1 MSGRNDKNPVEGA
14 NMIRIAIALATAL
27 VAAAA
32 YGQAY
37 PVKPVRIINP
47 LAAGGNVDIV
57 ARGIAEQ
64 LSRSLGQQVLVENR
78 PGASALVGTRYV
90 KGQPADG
97 YTLLAIANT
106 FVRVPAIIP
115 DPGYDPLKDFT
126 GVSLTCDIP
135 MVLVVNPALPV
146 KNIREFIALAKKRPG
161 ELTYGSAGTGG
172 TGHVAAEMFS
182 QQAGIKLMHIPYKG
196 NAPAITDLVGGQIML
211 MFDQVSTSVNYI
223 QSGRLRGLAVT
234 SKKRSPLFPDM
245 PTIDEAGVKG
255 FEDSTFNGLVAP
267 AGTPRDILDK
277 LRGEVVKAVAVPALR
292 ERFDKIGI
300 PLVASQSLDE
310 YNAFLRRHVED
321 FAKLAKT
328 AGIKAN

>member
-1 MSGRNDKNPVEGA
+1 MKYIKIV
-14 NMIRIAIALATAL
+14 LT
-27 VAAAA
+27 VAAIMSCTVFPAWSQS
-32 YGQAY
+32 GPY
-37 PVKPVRIINP
+37 PSKIIRIINP

-64 LSRSLGQQVLVENR
+64 LSKSLGQQVLVENR
-78 PGASALVGTRYV
+78 PGASALIGTRYV

-106 FVRVPAIIP
+106 FARVPAIVN

-126 GVSLTCDIP
+126 GVSQTCDIP

-146 KNIREFIALAKKRPG
+146 KSIKEFIVLAKKRPG
-161 ELTYGSAGTGG
+161 ELTYGSAGNGG

-196 NAPAITDLVGGQIML
+196 NAPATTDLVGGQIML
-211 MFDQVSTSVNYI
+211 MFDQVSTSVGYI
-223 QSGRLRGLAVT
+223 QAGRLRGLAVT

-245 PTIDEAGVKG
+245 PTIDEAGVPG

-267 AGTPRDILDK
+267 AGTPRDVVEK
-277 LRGEVVKAVAVPALR
+277 LRAEVVKAVAVPALR
-292 ERFDKIGI
+292 ERFDKLGI
-300 PLVASQSLDE
+300 PLVASNSLDE
-310 YNAFLRRHVED
+310 YNTFLRRHVED
-321 FAKLAKT
+321 FTKLAKT

>member
-1 MSGRNDKNPVEGA
+1 MKHVK
-14 NMIRIAIALATAL
+14 IVLT
-27 VAAAA
+27 AAAIMSCTVFPA
-32 YGQAY
+32 WSQSGPY
-37 PVKPVRIINP
+37 PGKIIRIINP

-64 LSRSLGQQVLVENR
+64 LSKSLGQQVLVENR
-78 PGASALVGTRYV
+78 PGASALIGTRYV

-106 FVRVPAIIP
+106 FARVPAIVN

-126 GVSLTCDIP
+126 GVSQTCDIP

-146 KNIREFIALAKKRPG
+146 KSIKEFIVLAKKRPG
-161 ELTYGSAGTGG
+161 ELTYGSAGNGG

-196 NAPAITDLVGGQIML
+196 NAPATTDLVGGQIML
-211 MFDQVSTSVNYI
+211 MFDQVSTSVGYI
-223 QSGRLRGLAVT
+223 QAGRLRGLAVT

-245 PTIDEAGVKG
+245 PTIDEAGVPG

-267 AGTPRDILDK
+267 AGTPRDVVEK
-277 LRGEVVKAVAVPALR
+277 LRAEVVKAVAVPALR
-292 ERFDKIGI
+292 ERFDKLGI
-300 PLVASQSLDE
+300 PLVASNSLDE
-310 YNAFLRRHVED
+310 YNTFLRRHVED
-321 FAKLAKT
+321 FTKLAKT

>member
-1 MSGRNDKNPVEGA
+1 
-14 NMIRIAIALATAL
+14 MIRTVIAAAVL
-27 VAAAA
+27 AAAA
-32 YGQAY
+32 PAALGQAY
-37 PVKPVRIINP
+37 PAKVVRIINP

-57 ARGIAEQ
+57 ARGVAEQ
-64 LSRSLGQQVLVENR
+64 LGKSLGQQVLVENR

-106 FVRVPAIIP
+106 FARVPAIIK

-126 GVSLTCDIP
+126 GVSQTCDIP
-135 MVLVVNPALPV
+135 MVLVINPALPV
-146 KNIREFIALAKKRPG
+146 KNVREFIALAKKRPG
-161 ELTYGSAGTGG
+161 DLTYGSAGNGG

-196 NAPAITDLVGGQIML
+196 NAPATTDLVGGQIML
-211 MFDQVSTSVNYI
+211 MFDQVSTSAGYI

-245 PTIDEAGVKG
+245 PTIDESGVKG
-255 FEDSTFNGLVAP
+255 FEDTTFNGLVAP
-267 AGTPRDILDK
+267 AGTPREILDK
-277 LRGEVVKAVAVPALR
+277 LRGEVVKAVAIPALR
-292 ERFDKIGI
+292 DRFDKLGI
-300 PLVASQSLDE
+300 PLAASASLDE

>member
-1 MSGRNDKNPVEGA
+1 MKY
-14 NMIRIAIALATAL
+14 IKIILT
-27 VAAAA
+27 AAAIMSCTVFPA
-32 YGQAY
+32 WSQSGPY
-37 PVKPVRIINP
+37 PSKIIRIINP

-64 LSRSLGQQVLVENR
+64 LSKSLGQQVLVENR
-78 PGASALVGTRYV
+78 PGASALIGTRYV

-106 FVRVPAIIP
+106 FARVPAIVN

-126 GVSLTCDIP
+126 GVSQTCDIP

-146 KNIREFIALAKKRPG
+146 KSIKEFIALAKKRPG
-161 ELTYGSAGTGG
+161 ELTYGSAGNGG

-196 NAPAITDLVGGQIML
+196 NAPATTDLVGGQIML
-211 MFDQVSTSVNYI
+211 MFDQVSTSVGYI
-223 QSGRLRGLAVT
+223 QAGRLRGLAVT

-245 PTIDEAGVKG
+245 PTIDEAGVPG

-267 AGTPRDILDK
+267 AGTPRDVVEK
-277 LRGEVVKAVAVPALR
+277 LRAEVVKAVAVPALR
-292 ERFDKIGI
+292 ERFDKLGI
-300 PLVASQSLDE
+300 PLVASNSLDE
-310 YNAFLRRHVED
+310 YNTFLRRHVED
-321 FAKLAKT
+321 FTKLAKT

>member
-1 MSGRNDKNPVEGA
+1 MERKKIGLNAIVVAIMTCLTAVPAWGQSGP
-14 NMIRIAIALATAL
+14 
-27 VAAAA
+27 
-32 YGQAY
+32 Y
-37 PVKPVRIINP
+37 PNKIIRIINP

-64 LSRSLGQQVLVENR
+64 LSKSLGQQVLVENR
-78 PGASALVGTRYV
+78 PGASALIGTRYV

-106 FVRVPAIIP
+106 FARVPAIVN
-115 DPGYDPLKDFT
+115 DPGYEPLKDFT
-126 GVSLTCDIP
+126 GVSQTCDIP

-146 KNIREFIALAKKRPG
+146 KSIKEFIALAKKRPG
-161 ELTYGSAGTGG
+161 ELTYGTAGNGG

-196 NAPAITDLVGGQIML
+196 NAPATTDLVGGQIML
-211 MFDQVSTSVNYI
+211 MFDQVSTSVGYI
-223 QSGRLRGLAVT
+223 QAGRLRGLAVT

-245 PTIDEAGVKG
+245 PTIDEAGVQG
-255 FEDSTFNGLVAP
+255 FEDTTFNGLVAP
-267 AGTPRDILDK
+267 AGTPRDVAEK
-277 LRGEVVKAVAVPALR
+277 LRTEVVKAVAVPALR
-292 ERFDKIGI
+292 ERFDKLGI
-300 PLVASQSLDE
+300 PLVASNSLDE

-321 FAKLAKT
+321 FTKLAKT